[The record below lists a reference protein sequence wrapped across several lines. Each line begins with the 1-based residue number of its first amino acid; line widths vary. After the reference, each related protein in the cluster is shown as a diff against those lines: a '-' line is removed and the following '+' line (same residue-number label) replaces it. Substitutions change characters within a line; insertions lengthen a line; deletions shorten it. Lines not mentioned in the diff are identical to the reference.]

1 MLKDAKIIS
10 TDADLSQLLNS
21 LKLSLAAIHTVKNI
35 DDVIGRAMQQTSIYV
50 GELLLRQEAFFYLLS
65 TTHSPHL
72 LLNVHVQP
80 TWMWKEGQDNWLQL
94 DGC

>member
-35 DDVIGRAMQQTSIYV
+35 DDIISRAMQQTSIYV
-50 GELLLRQEAFFYLLS
+50 GELLLRQEA
-65 TTHSPHL
+65 L
-72 LLNVHVQP
+72 LLPSVHDTYAAECSCAANLDV
-80 TWMWKEGQDNWLQL
+80 EGGTRQL
-94 DGC
+94 VTA